1 MPKNTSAYMSDF
13 NYHVKDYDYAPGYR
27 GLAIGK
33 FGRLLVNLKLQFLCV
48 SIGCTVLNVDLF
60 PL

>member
-13 NYHVKDYDYAPGYR
+13 NYHVKDYEYASGYR

-33 FGRLLVNLKLQFLCV
+33 FGRLLVNQ
-48 SIGCTVLNVDLF
+48 SINYTISGRICRMHF
-60 PL
+60 Y